1 METTPT
7 CACTDTHICDR
18 CFREEEE
25 RERDEER
32 DEEWQRRED
41 EAGYR
46 SEVIEPT
53 VRWINRG

>member
-1 METTPT
+1 MEMTPT

-18 CFREEEE
+18 CLCEEE
-25 RERDEER
+25 ERDEER
-32 DEEWQRRED
+32 EREWQRRED

-53 VRWINRG
+53 VRWFNRG